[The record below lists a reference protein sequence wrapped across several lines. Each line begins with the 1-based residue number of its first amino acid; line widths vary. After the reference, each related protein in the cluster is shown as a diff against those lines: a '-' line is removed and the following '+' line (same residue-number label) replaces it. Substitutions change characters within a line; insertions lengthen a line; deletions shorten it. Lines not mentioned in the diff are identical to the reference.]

1 MRAEVNYVGVL
12 SHMRKQGDGL
22 QRVQKRSL
30 ILAIHPITPN
40 GLKESAETVNS
51 FLRGLGKFE
60 VKLGHFS

>member
-1 MRAEVNYVGVL
+1 
-12 SHMRKQGDGL
+12 MRKQGDGL